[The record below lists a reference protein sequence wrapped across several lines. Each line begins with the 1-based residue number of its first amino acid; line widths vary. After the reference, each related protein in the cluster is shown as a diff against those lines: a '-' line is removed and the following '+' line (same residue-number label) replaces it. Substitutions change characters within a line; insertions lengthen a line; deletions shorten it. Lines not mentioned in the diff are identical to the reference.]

1 MLRNGVCAIR
11 MIDLKSILQ
20 HLRVLARLL
29 VLILVILSITSYVVS
44 TILGPVLFFS
54 TSDGLSV
61 ASRRSS
67 EIPLDLFMFLVVV
80 PIPLSLSFGVLFMAM
95 WTIFVLCAIFAWR
108 SRNGFLGTVVNAL
121 KQPLSFA
128 KTNFLYL
135 MPLVATSLLSTTVLI
150 QRFQET
156 QGVQTG
162 SLNFPP
168 STSPYVILVNLAFA
182 PLQEE
187 FAFRITSIG
196 LAVGILLVFR
206 YRNDKRVNGIGKRIK
221 LILLAMLSPERA
233 KAEVGYR
240 NVSANGFF
248 GGINALEWILIF
260 LTSAVFGL
268 AHYLL
273 GGGWQ
278 IGKVSTAFLA
288 GFVFGI
294 VFVTYGAYASIL
306 LHWFFNYYF
315 TVLDMADSTY
325 SGLFHPLAIG
335 VEAMNLVAGQLVVLV
350 FLVVSAV
357 KLADYLS
364 SRAVGHTNSSE

>member
-1 MLRNGVCAIR
+1 MVNFR
-11 MIDLKSILQ
+11 SILSN
-20 HLRVLARLL
+20 LRVLARVL
-29 VLILVILSITSYVVS
+29 VLILVVISIASYVV
-44 TILGPVLFFS
+44 TMILGPVLFFS
-54 TSDGLSV
+54 TSDGLTV

-67 EIPLDLFMFLVVV
+67 QIPIDLFMFLLVV
-80 PIPLSLSFGVLFMAM
+80 PIPLSVSFGALFMAI
-95 WTIFVLCAIFAWR
+95 WTVFVLCAIFAWR
-108 SRNGFLGTVVNAL
+108 SRDGFLGSIRNVL
-121 KQPLSFA
+121 KQSLSIA

-135 MPLVATSLLSTTVLI
+135 MPLIATSLLYSTVLI
-150 QRFQET
+150 QKFQET

-196 LAVGILLVFR
+196 IPLGLLLVLL
-206 YRNDKRVNGIGKRIK
+206 YRKDERVSGFAQRVKF
-221 LILLAMLSPERA
+221 ILLAMLSPERA
-233 KAEVGYR
+233 KAEVGYK
-240 NVSANGFF
+240 NVRSNGFF
-248 GGINALEWILIF
+248 GGISALEWILIL

-278 IGKVSTAFLA
+278 TGKISTAFLA
-288 GFVFGI
+288 GFIFG
-294 VFVTYGAYASIL
+294 VMFVAYGAYASIL
-306 LHWFFNYYF
+306 LHWFFNYFF

-325 SGLFHPLAIG
+325 HGLFHPLAN
-335 VEAMNLVAGQLVVLV
+335 VMEVVNLGAGQFVLLI
-350 FLVVSAV
+350 FLIVAAV

-364 SRAVGHTNSSE
+364 SRASGLRGKPE